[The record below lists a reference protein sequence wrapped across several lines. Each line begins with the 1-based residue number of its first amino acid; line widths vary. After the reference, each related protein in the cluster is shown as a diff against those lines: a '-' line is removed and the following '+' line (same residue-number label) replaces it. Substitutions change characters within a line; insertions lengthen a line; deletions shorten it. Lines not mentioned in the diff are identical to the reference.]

1 MKNTCFVLLLLS
13 MFALSCTK
21 DRVDEHY
28 TFFRPVYATK
38 ETVKTNIK
46 SSAPE
51 LLQNPGKL
59 VLKDAILYLNDLDKG
74 IHLIDV
80 SNPAQVKNIA
90 FIHIP
95 GCIDMA
101 IKGNY
106 LYADCYTDLVV
117 LDITNPLQ
125 ITVKQDLP
133 GVFPH
138 RFYNN
143 FIADTTKVIRQ
154 WVRVDTVVSH
164 RFSET
169 VDYSPRRDVMLF
181 SSLSAAAMTSTGAGL
196 GIAGSMA
203 RFALLNQRL
212 YSVSADDLKVF
223 NIIKEDKPS
232 YVKSVDLQNGNIE
245 TLFPYTD
252 KLFIGSQTGMFIYDA
267 ANPDQPVKLGQ
278 FMHSRSCDPV
288 IADGSYAYVTLR
300 SGSFCGGFSNQLD
313 VIDINQLTSPQLVKS
328 YSLSA
333 PAGLAKDGKLLLICD
348 GKEGLK
354 IMDATHP
361 AGVTLLGRVP
371 GIDTYDVIALNGTA
385 LVVAKDGVY
394 TIDYTDPAQP
404 RILDRIL
411 KTENK

>member
-13 MFALSCTK
+13 MFTLSCTK
-21 DRVDEHY
+21 DKVDEQY
-28 TFFRPVYATK
+28 TFFRPVYATR
-38 ETVKTNIK
+38 ETVKANIK

-59 VLKDAILYLNDLDKG
+59 VIKDNILYLNDLDKG
-74 IHLIDV
+74 IHVIDI
-80 SNPAQVKNIA
+80 SHPAQLQQLA

-101 IKGNY
+101 INGNF
-106 LYADCYTDLVV
+106 LYADCYTDLEV

-133 GVFPH
+133 GIFPH

-143 FIADTTKVIRQ
+143 FMADTTKVIRQ

-169 VDYSPRRDVMLF
+169 VNYSPRKEWMLF
-181 SSLSAAAMTSTGAGL
+181 SASSAAMTTTGAGL

-203 RFALLNQRL
+203 RFAQLNQRL
-212 YSVSADDLKVF
+212 YTVSSDDLKVF
-223 NIIKEDKPS
+223 NVTREDKPS

-245 TLFPYTD
+245 TIFPYTD

-278 FMHSRSCDPV
+278 FMHNRSCDPV
-288 IADGSYAYVTLR
+288 IADGPYAYVTLR
-300 SGSFCGGFSNQLD
+300 SGSFCGGVSNQLD
-313 VIDINQLTSPQLVKS
+313 VIDIKQLTSPQLVKS

-361 AGVTLLGRVP
+361 AAITLLGRIP

-394 TIDYTDPAQP
+394 TIDYTNPAQP
-404 RILDRIL
+404 RILDRML

>member
-1 MKNTCFVLLLLS
+1 MKNYFSVLLLLS
-13 MFALSCTK
+13 LFAFSCTK

-38 ETVKTNIK
+38 ETVKNNIK
-46 SSAPE
+46 SSAAE

-59 VLKDAILYLNDLDKG
+59 VIKDHILYLNDLDKG
-74 IHLIDV
+74 IHVIDI
-80 SNPAQVKNIA
+80 SDPAKLKNLA

-101 IKGNY
+101 VKGNY

-117 LDITNPLQ
+117 MDITNPLQ
-125 ITVKQDLP
+125 VTVKQDLP

-138 RFYNN
+138 RFYNH
-143 FIADTTKVIRQ
+143 FMADTAKVIQQ

-164 RFSET
+164 RFSQT
-169 VDYSPRRDVMLF
+169 LDYSPRRDGLLF
-181 SSLSAAAMTSTGAGL
+181 SASSFAMPSTGAGL

-212 YSVSADDLKVF
+212 YTVSSDDLKVF
-223 NIIKEDKPS
+223 NVTREDKPS
-232 YVKSVDLQNGNIE
+232 FVKSVDLQNGNIE
-245 TLFPYTD
+245 TIFPYTD

-267 ANPDQPVKLGQ
+267 GNPDQPVKLGQ

-288 IADGSYAYVTLR
+288 IADGRYAYVTLR
-300 SGSFCGGFSNQLD
+300 SGNFCGGVNNQLD

-328 YSLSA
+328 YSLTS
-333 PAGLAKDGKLLLICD
+333 PAGLSKDGKLLLICD

-354 IMDATHP
+354 IMDANDP
-361 AGVTLLGRVP
+361 AAVNLLGRVP
-371 GIDTYDVIALNGTA
+371 GIDAYDVIALNGTA

-394 TIDYTDPAQP
+394 TIDYTNPAQP

>member
-1 MKNTCFVLLLLS
+1 MKNSFFALLLLS
-13 MFALSCTK
+13 LFALSCTK

-59 VLKDAILYLNDLDKG
+59 VIKDNILYLNDLDKG
-74 IHLIDV
+74 IHVIDI
-80 SNPAQVKNIA
+80 SNPAQLKNIA

-101 IKGNY
+101 INGNF
-106 LYADCYTDLVV
+106 LYADCYTDLEV

-125 ITVKQDLP
+125 ITVKQDLS

-154 WVRVDTVVSH
+154 WIRVDTVVSH

-169 VDYSPRRDVMLF
+169 VDYSPRRDMLLF
-181 SSLSAAAMTSTGAGL
+181 SASSAAIPSTGAGIGL
-196 GIAGSMA
+196 AGSMA
-203 RFALLNQRL
+203 RFAQLNQRL
-212 YSVSADDLKVF
+212 YTVSSDDLKVF
-223 NIIKEDKPS
+223 NVTREDRPAF
-232 YVKSVDLQNGNIE
+232 VKSVDLQNGNIE
-245 TLFPYTD
+245 TIFPYAD

-267 ANPDQPVKLGQ
+267 GNPDQPVKLGQ
-278 FMHSRSCDPV
+278 FTHSRSCDPV
-288 IADGSYAYVTLR
+288 IADGRYAYVTLR
-300 SGSFCGGFSNQLD
+300 SGSFCGGINNQLD

-328 YSLSA
+328 YNLSA
-333 PAGLAKDGKLLLICD
+333 PGGLAKDGNLLLICD

-361 AGVTLLGRVP
+361 ASVYLLGRVP
-371 GIDTYDVIALNGTA
+371 GIDTYDVIAINGTA

-394 TIDYTDPAQP
+394 TIDYKNPAQP

>member
-13 MFALSCTK
+13 MFTLSCTK
-21 DRVDEHY
+21 DKVDEQY
-28 TFFRPVYATK
+28 TFFRPVYATR
-38 ETVKTNIK
+38 ETVKANIK

-59 VLKDAILYLNDLDKG
+59 VIKDNILYLNDLDKG
-74 IHLIDV
+74 IHVIDI
-80 SNPAQVKNIA
+80 SHPAQLQQLA

-101 IKGNY
+101 INGNF
-106 LYADCYTDLVV
+106 LYADCYTDLEV

-133 GVFPH
+133 GIFPH

-143 FIADTTKVIRQ
+143 FMADTTKVIRQ

-169 VDYSPRRDVMLF
+169 VNYSPRKEWMLF
-181 SSLSAAAMTSTGAGL
+181 SASSAAMTTTSAGL

-203 RFALLNQRL
+203 RFAQLNQRL
-212 YSVSADDLKVF
+212 YTVSSDDLKVF
-223 NIIKEDKPS
+223 NVTREDKPS

-245 TLFPYTD
+245 TIFPYTD

-278 FMHSRSCDPV
+278 FMHNRSCDPV
-288 IADGSYAYVTLR
+288 IADGPYAYVTLR
-300 SGSFCGGFSNQLD
+300 SGSFCGGVSNQLD
-313 VIDINQLTSPQLVKS
+313 VIDIKQLTSPQLVKS

-361 AGVTLLGRVP
+361 AAITLLGRIP

-394 TIDYTDPAQP
+394 TIDYTNPAQP
-404 RILDRIL
+404 RILDRML